1 MDQGELRRGEIG
13 DGGRE
18 EKEDDEGK
26 EIQVE
31 GEKNKE
37 VEKQEAKKRRRD
49 CRRPRATNR
58 SESKEENKGP
68 GMRGQ
73 REQQQIP
80 WTQHAPSLATACAC
94 LFSFACTG
102 PECKGACMFV

>member
-31 GEKNKE
+31 GEENKE
-37 VEKQEAKKRRRD
+37 AEKQEAKKRRRD
-49 CRRPRATNR
+49 
-58 SESKEENKGP
+58 
-68 GMRGQ
+68 
-73 REQQQIP
+73 
-80 WTQHAPSLATACAC
+80 
-94 LFSFACTG
+94 
-102 PECKGACMFV
+102 